1 MTMIRT
7 AAVSVLVLGATTVID
22 IVPSTAETYRPW
34 CSQYSGRGGGR
45 NCSFAS
51 FEQCM
56 MTAGPGTGASCVQ
69 NPWYLWYG
77 ERGPATASKGSRAKY
92 R

>member
-1 MTMIRT
+1 MTRIRT
-7 AAVSVLVLGATTVID
+7 AAVTVLVLGATTVID
-22 IVPSTAETYRPW
+22 IAPSTAETYRPW
-34 CSQYSGRGGGR
+34 CAQYSGRGGGR
-45 NCSFAS
+45 NCSFTS

-77 ERGPATASKGSRAKY
+77 KGGPATAGRGGKSRY